1 VSRNASALCIG
12 REGLAVYIEYDEV
25 FAGFVEERREFGFQG
40 DRPRERKSMTR
51 PFITLIA
58 IALGTGLMGLLWVY

>member
-1 VSRNASALCIG
+1 M
-12 REGLAVYIEYDEV
+12 YIEYDEV

-58 IALGTGLMGLLWVY
+58 IALGTGVMGLLWVY